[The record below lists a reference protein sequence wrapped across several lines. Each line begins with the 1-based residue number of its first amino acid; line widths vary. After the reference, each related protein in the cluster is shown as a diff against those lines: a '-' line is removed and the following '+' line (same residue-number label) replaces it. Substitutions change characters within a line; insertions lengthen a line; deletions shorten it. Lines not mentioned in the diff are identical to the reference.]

1 METVMLNTLGKLQ
14 ELKRIAIPQ
23 TYPSSVYPF
32 ADALNLSEI
41 IVYEPKHAEFYDRFE
56 EVDEAYAAGI
66 QFNIELVD
74 ITDIDLSLSCYA
86 TPGFKGLLEATDE
99 VLDYMADDE
108 KPYWDLHTVQ
118 PIIKLMILE
127 LQEVKR

>member
-1 METVMLNTLGKLQ
+1 MQNVILSKLGKLQ
-14 ELKRIAIPQ
+14 GLKRIAIPQ
-23 TYPSSVYPF
+23 TDPNWVYPF
-32 ADALNLSEI
+32 ADAFNLSEI
-41 IVYEPKHAEFYDRFE
+41 MVYEPRHAEIYDRFE
-56 EVDEAYAAGI
+56 EVDEAYAAGL

-74 ITDIDLSLSCYA
+74 VTDIDLSLSCYD

-99 VLDYMADDE
+99 VLDFMAEDKE
-108 KPYWDLHTVQ
+108 LYWDLHTVQ